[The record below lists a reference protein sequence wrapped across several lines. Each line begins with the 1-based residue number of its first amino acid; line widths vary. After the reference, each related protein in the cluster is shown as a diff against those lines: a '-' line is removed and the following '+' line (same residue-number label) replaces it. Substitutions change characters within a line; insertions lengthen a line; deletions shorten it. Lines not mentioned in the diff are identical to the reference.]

1 MTYAPTS
8 SASAPTPQ
16 NLPDVSDPRTAPFWE
31 AAREHRLVAQKCDAC
46 GDLRYPA
53 SEICPRC
60 WSDSQSW
67 VPIAPTGELYSYV
80 VYRRALAPSLKDE
93 IPYVVGRV
101 LTDDGV
107 VFIVRLDVQ
116 PDEARVGMRLQAS
129 WHDVTDAVTLL
140 RFAAA

>member
-8 SASAPTPQ
+8 KATPQ
-16 NLPDVSDPRTAPFWE
+16 NLPDVTDPATAAFWD
-31 AAREHRLVAQKCDAC
+31 AAREHRLVAQSCDAC

-53 SEICPRC
+53 TEICPRC

-80 VYRRALAPSLKDE
+80 VYHRALDPSMKDE

-107 VFIVRLDVQ
+107 VFTVRLDLE
-116 PDEARVGMRLQAS
+116 PGEARVGMRLVAS
-129 WHDVTDAVTLL
+129 WNDVTDTVTLL
-140 RFAAA
+140 RFAAP

>member
-1 MTYAPTS
+1 MTYASTS
-8 SASAPTPQ
+8 NATPQ
-16 NLPDVSDPRTAPFWE
+16 NLPDVTDPATAPFWE
-31 AAREHRLVAQKCDAC
+31 AAREHRLLAQSCDAC

-53 SEICPRC
+53 TEICPRC

-80 VYRRALAPSLKDE
+80 VYHRALDPSMKDE

-107 VFIVRLDVQ
+107 VFTVRLDLE
-116 PDEARVGMRLQAS
+116 PDEARVGMRLVAS
-129 WHDVTDAVTLL
+129 WNNVTDAVTLL
-140 RFAAA
+140 RFAAP

>member
-8 SASAPTPQ
+8 NATPQ
-16 NLPDVSDPRTAPFWE
+16 NLPDVTDPATAAFWE
-31 AAREHRLVAQKCDAC
+31 AAREHRLLAQSCDEC
-46 GDLRYPA
+46 GDLRYPVT
-53 SEICPRC
+53 EICPRC

-80 VYRRALAPSLKDE
+80 VYHRALDPSMKDE

-107 VFIVRLDVQ
+107 VFTVRLDLE
-116 PDEARVGMRLQAS
+116 PDEARVGMRLVAT
-129 WHDVTDAVTLL
+129 WNDVTDAVTLL
-140 RFAAA
+140 RFAAP

>member
-8 SASAPTPQ
+8 NPTPQ
-16 NLPDVSDPRTAPFWE
+16 NLPDVTDPATAEFWA

-60 WSDSQSW
+60 WSDAHSW
-67 VPIAPTGELYSYV
+67 VPIAPAGELYSYV
-80 VYRRALAPSLKDE
+80 VYHRALDPSMKDD

-107 VFIVRLDVQ
+107 IFIVRLDVE
-116 PDEARVGMRLQAS
+116 PDEARVGMRLEAS
-129 WHDVTDAVTLL
+129 WNDVTDDVTLL
-140 RFAAA
+140 RFAAP

>member
-8 SASAPTPQ
+8 NATPQ
-16 NLPDVSDPRTAPFWE
+16 NLPDVTDPATAAFWE
-31 AAREHRLVAQKCDAC
+31 AAREHRLLAQSCGAC

-53 SEICPRC
+53 TEICPRC

-80 VYRRALAPSLKDE
+80 VYHRALDPSMKDE

-107 VFIVRLDVQ
+107 VFTVRLDLE
-116 PDEARVGMRLQAS
+116 PDEARVGMRLVAS
-129 WHDVTDAVTLL
+129 WNDVTDAVSLL
-140 RFAAA
+140 RFAAP

>member
-8 SASAPTPQ
+8 NATPQ
-16 NLPDVSDPRTAPFWE
+16 NLPDVTDPATAAFWE
-31 AAREHRLVAQKCDAC
+31 AAREHRLLAQSCGAC

-53 SEICPRC
+53 TEICPRC

-67 VPIAPTGELYSYV
+67 VPIAPTGELYTYV
-80 VYRRALAPSLKDE
+80 VYHRALDPSMKDE

-107 VFIVRLDVQ
+107 VFTVRLDLE
-116 PDEARVGMRLQAS
+116 PDEARVGMRLVAS
-129 WHDVTDAVTLL
+129 WNDVTDAVSLL
-140 RFAAA
+140 RFAAP

>member
-8 SASAPTPQ
+8 NTTPR
-16 NLPDVSDPRTAPFWE
+16 NLPDVTDPATAAFWE
-31 AAREHRLVAQKCDAC
+31 AAREHRLLAQKCDAC

-53 SEICPRC
+53 TEICPRC

-80 VYRRALAPSLKDE
+80 VYHRALDPSMKDE

-107 VFIVRLDVQ
+107 VFTVRLDLA
-116 PDEARVGMRLQAS
+116 PDEARVGMRLVAS
-129 WHDVTDAVTLL
+129 WNDVTDAVTLL
-140 RFAAA
+140 RFAAP

>member
-8 SASAPTPQ
+8 NATPQ
-16 NLPDVSDPRTAPFWE
+16 NLPDVTDPATAAFWE
-31 AAREHRLVAQKCDAC
+31 AGREHRLLAQRCDAC

-53 SEICPRC
+53 TEICPRC

-80 VYRRALAPSLKDE
+80 VYHRALDPSMKDE

-107 VFIVRLDVQ
+107 VFTVRLDVE
-116 PDEARVGMRLQAS
+116 PEEARVGMRLVAS
-129 WHDVTDAVTLL
+129 WNDVTDAVTLL
-140 RFAAA
+140 RFAAP

>member
-8 SASAPTPQ
+8 NTTPQ
-16 NLPDVSDPRTAPFWE
+16 NLPDVTDPATAAFWE
-31 AAREHRLVAQKCDAC
+31 AAREHRLLAQKCDAC
-46 GDLRYPA
+46 GGLRYPA
-53 SEICPRC
+53 TEICPRC

-80 VYRRALAPSLKDE
+80 VYHRALDPSMKDE

-107 VFIVRLDVQ
+107 VFTVRLDLA
-116 PDEARVGMRLQAS
+116 PDEARVGMRLVAS
-129 WHDVTDAVTLL
+129 WNDVTDAVTLL
-140 RFAAA
+140 RFAAP

>member
-8 SASAPTPQ
+8 NATPQ
-16 NLPDVSDPRTAPFWE
+16 NLPDVTDPATAAFWE
-31 AAREHRLVAQKCDAC
+31 AAREHRLLAQSCDAC

-53 SEICPRC
+53 TEICPRC

-80 VYRRALAPSLKDE
+80 VYHRALDPSMKDE

-101 LTDDGV
+101 LTDDDV
-107 VFIVRLDVQ
+107 VFTVRLDLE
-116 PDEARVGMRLQAS
+116 PEEARVGMRLVAS
-129 WHDVTDAVTLL
+129 WNDVTDAVTLL
-140 RFAAA
+140 RFAAP